1 MAPGKFRASAALLF
15 LLLFA
20 EGPARAQDPL
30 QTLPKNYRLVF
41 ENGYVRVIRVS
52 YASLEKLPVHD
63 HPAKPTVYVYLN
75 DSGPVRFSHVEQNP
89 FSLVRPA
96 EKTGT
101 FRYSPGRLEKHEV
114 ENLGHVPSE
123 FLRVELTRLP
133 LGYQSSPFRSPKVFD
148 GTHSGVRTDL
158 EKPSLKI
165 QRVVAAAGEAT
176 EVKAIAA
183 GALLVAFAPT
193 AVQSIDRGGE
203 LHQMQC
209 GEVLW
214 IEAGQTARVTAPEKG
229 AAGHLLR
236 IVVGAARWG
245 PE

>member
-1 MAPGKFRASAALLF
+1 
-15 LLLFA
+15 
-20 EGPARAQDPL
+20 
-30 QTLPKNYRLVF
+30 VF
-41 ENGYVRVIRVS
+41 ENGCVRVIRVS
-52 YASLEKLPVHD
+52 YAPLEKLPVHD
-63 HPAKPTVYVYLN
+63 HPDKPTVYVYLN
-75 DSGPVRFSHVEQNP
+75 DSGPVRFSHVGEDP

-96 EKTGT
+96 EKAGT

-123 FLRVELTRLP
+123 FLRVELTQLQ
-133 LGYQSSPFRSPKVFD
+133 LGYHGSPFRSPKVFD
-148 GTHSGVRTDL
+148 ATHSGVRPELDT
-158 EKPSLKI
+158 PSLKI

-193 AVQSIDRGGE
+193 AVQSINRGGE
-203 LHQMQC
+203 LHKMQC

-214 IEAGQTARVTAPEKG
+214 IEAGQTVRTTGGEKG

-236 IVVGAARWG
+236 IMVDAKRWMMRAA
-245 PE
+245 EL

>member
-75 DSGPVRFSHVEQNP
+75 DSGAVRFSHVEEDP

-96 EKTGT
+96 EKAGT

-114 ENLGHVPSE
+114 ENLGPVPSD
-123 FLRVELTRLP
+123 FLRVELTQLP
-133 LGYQSSPFRSPKVFD
+133 LGYHGRPFRSPKVFD
-148 GTHSGVRTDL
+148 AARGGVQPELDT
-158 EKPSLKI
+158 PSLKI
-165 QRVVAAAGEAT
+165 QRVVAVAGEAT

-193 AVQSIDRGGE
+193 AVKLINRSGE
-203 LHQMQC
+203 LHKMQC

-214 IEAGQTARVTAPEKG
+214 IEAGQRARVTGAEKG

-236 IVVGAARWG
+236 IVVDAKR
-245 PE
+245 